1 MYEAGKCEECGKRK
15 WWRAKVGGHIKSKHG
30 QTLHPSYNLSK
41 REGEFDEVSE
51 NVAPKLVGSKYTELE
66 NMKNVKRYSGGGLKL
81 GDILRGRV
89 DTSNNQGKVV
99 WQTNVKNA
107 ENKYTRRFL
116 EGYMLEVSTSRPE
129 SRPT

>member
-1 MYEAGKCEECGKRK
+1 M
-15 WWRAKVGGHIKSKHG
+15 
-30 QTLHPSYNLSK
+30 
-41 REGEFDEVSE
+41 SE

-99 WQTNVKNA
+99 WQTNGKNA

-116 EGYMLEVSTSRPE
+116 EGHMLEVSTSRPE